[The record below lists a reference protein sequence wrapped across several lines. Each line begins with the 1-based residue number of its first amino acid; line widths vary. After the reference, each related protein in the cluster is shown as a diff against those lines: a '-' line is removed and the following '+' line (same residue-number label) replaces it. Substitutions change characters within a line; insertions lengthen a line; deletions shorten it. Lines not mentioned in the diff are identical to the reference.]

1 MTWVDWLDLASAAA
15 RGMFWVVSTGC
26 AVAGFAAWHKGDVQR
41 ATLYIAVALL
51 LRGGQ

>member
-15 RGMFWVVSTGC
+15 RGVFWVASTGC
-26 AVAGFAAWHKGDVQR
+26 AVAGFAAWYNGDVQR